1 MTLPLKDKYINLLT
15 DFGFKRVFGTEPN
28 KQLLIDFLNTLLP
41 VHHRI
46 QDVTY
51 KNNENLGNTPIDRKA
66 IFDIYCQAET
76 GERFIVEIQKA
87 KQNFFKDRSVYYAT
101 FPIQEQALKGDW
113 NYQLTAIYT
122 VGVLDFIF
130 EDHQHED
137 TLLHTVELKNQ
148 HCEVF
153 DDKLKFIYIE
163 LPKFVKSLDELES
176 HFDKWLFLLKH
187 LSELSDRP
195 QPLQETIFN
204 QLFDVAEIA
213 NFSPV
218 EQETYQNSLKYY
230 RDLNNVVDTS
240 RQEGL
245 QEGLVQGREEG
256 LMQGREEGLVQG
268 REEGLMQGRE
278 EGLMQGREEERS
290 LLLQRQRSLLL
301 RLLSRTLGTIS
312 DNQQQQIDRLS
323 MTQLEQ
329 LHEALLAFAD
339 RAELSAWLEQT
350 LEQPTEEV

>member
-41 VHHRI
+41 AHHRI
-46 QDVTY
+46 YDVTY
-51 KNNENLGNTPIDRKA
+51 KNNENLGNTVLDRKA

-113 NYQLTAIYT
+113 NYQLTAVYT
-122 VGVLDFIF
+122 VGILDFIF
-130 EDHQHED
+130 EDCKYED

-148 HCEVF
+148 NCEVF
-153 DDKLKFIYIE
+153 YDKLKFIYIE
-163 LPKFVKSLDELES
+163 LPKFTKSLDELES

-195 QPLQETIFN
+195 QPLKERIFN
-204 QLFDVAEIA
+204 QLFEVAEIA
-213 NFSPV
+213 NFSPI
-218 EQETYQNSLKYY
+218 EQENYQDSLKYY

-240 RQEGL
+240 RQEG
-245 QEGLVQGREEG
+245 VI
-256 LMQGREEGLVQG
+256 
-268 REEGLMQGRE
+268 
-278 EGLMQGREEERS
+278 QGREEER
-290 LLLQRQRSLLL
+290 LLNLKRQRSLLI
-301 RLLSRTLGTIS
+301 RLLSRTLSPIS
-312 DNQQQQIDRLS
+312 DDQKQAIDQLS
-323 MTQLEQ
+323 MLQLEQ
-329 LHEALLAFAD
+329 LHEALLAFTD
-339 RAELSAWLEQT
+339 RSELSAWLEQT
-350 LEQPTEEV
+350 LDRSTEGN